1 MLTRDRWLFPM
12 MINIF
17 CSAPSSCSWLTEA
30 LSLEFFEDGTNG
42 ENQRLKS
49 TEDYLGSSCIFTKT
63 RDLPSPTFL
72 TLAILKTW
80 VPATFLPALRR
91 ISKETPA
98 VFPQLSHAPFAHTSA
113 GDDFCPERCQ
123 SPVCKPA

>member
-1 MLTRDRWLFPM
+1 M
-12 MINIF
+12 MINTS
-17 CSAPSSCSWLTEA
+17 CSAPFSCGWLTEA

-49 TEDYLGSSCIFTKT
+49 TQDYLGSSCIFTRT
-63 RDLPSPTFL
+63 RDLLSSTFL

-80 VPATFLPALRR
+80 VPATFLPAPRR
-91 ISKETPA
+91 ISEETPA
-98 VFPQLSHAPFAHTSA
+98 VFPQLSYATVAHTSA